1 MPTVTSDF
9 GHQWRLLEE
18 GAREVIAE
26 SPSNPAHVQLVL
38 NRLTATLF
46 GLDESL
52 KQKANNALDLII
64 QLVQSSAVGVGD
76 EAQEQAVS
84 EPISLAALKAI
95 KSCIIRNPA
104 GRNACRAAGVFPFL
118 HSTLLHHGED
128 PILVEEA
135 MTTLAAMCLSNDLNA
150 LQATMQFR
158 THVDAAA
165 TRFADRSSLIQKLTY
180 LKALFAT
187 MQREQKALLK
197 RTSIDNPNIH
207 DAMAKMNLDFDTSLM
222 EYNHVLLWD
231 HVAFAERTLQQ
242 LVPKV
247 GVKDLNSD
255 NNYDASAATVTE
267 LTNQAS
273 MASQALEQC
282 SLYTSHTK
290 LLDPLVWNLHLARAN
305 IYHSLLLLHLMKQQQ
320 QQKQTST
327 SSSSDG
333 VDMEHDFD
341 SGLADLDYCLSTP
354 PPPPAAATT
363 GASSLTAHLQFL
375 RAKMLFAMSND
386 NGRNAIASPATA
398 TNRLNEAKEAL
409 AKAIVLDPS
418 KHAEWSA
425 QMGLFSMNDTPTKPV
440 APEEL

>member
-247 GVKDLNSD
+247 GVKDLNND
-255 NNYDASAATVTE
+255 KNNNDPTTVAE

-282 SLYTSHTK
+282 ALYTSHTK

-320 QQKQTST
+320 QQQKQITST
-327 SSSSDG
+327 ADSFDT
-333 VDMEHDFD
+333 EHDFD

-354 PPPPAAATT
+354 PPPPPAAAT

-386 NGRNAIASPATA
+386 NGRNAVASPATA
-398 TNRLNEAKEAL
+398 TNRLNDAKEAL